1 MDIVR
6 VLRVI
11 EYVGPRD
18 LIEKQIKH
26 SIHGTKQFDNGV
38 IINVATIG
46 EFPEIMETKNK
57 DGDV

>member
-18 LIEKQIKH
+18 LIEKQIEH
-26 SIHGTKQFDNGV
+26 SIHGTKKLV
-38 IINVATIG
+38 TA
-46 EFPEIMETKNK
+46 
-57 DGDV
+57 